1 MSAEDNINLWEEH
14 LRGEFLTKNH
24 HESLATM
31 VDGASVYTLPT
42 GWGATGK
49 ASLGP
54 LYRDEFIPSI
64 PPDWRHTLLNRVAT
78 ENCIAEEARIQFH
91 HTQRMDW
98 FLPGVPPTGKEID
111 VTFIIF
117 VDFRDGKMAAERI
130 YWDHAAVLRQ
140 AGLLK

>member
-64 PPDWRHTLLNRVAT
+64 R
-78 ENCIAEEARIQFH
+78 
-91 HTQRMDW
+91 
-98 FLPGVPPTGKEID
+98 PTGGTHYSIASPPKIALPKKPASSS
-111 VTFIIF
+111 IIRSGWIGSCR
-117 VDFRDGKMAAERI
+117 VCLRRGKRST
-130 YWDHAAVLRQ
+130 
-140 AGLLK
+140 

>member
-49 ASLGP
+49 ANLGP

-64 PPDWRHTLLNRVAT
+64 HR
-78 ENCIAEEARIQFH
+78 
-91 HTQRMDW
+91 
-98 FLPGVPPTGKEID
+98 PTGGTRYSI
-111 VTFIIF
+111 
-117 VDFRDGKMAAERI
+117 A
-130 YWDHAAVLRQ
+130 
-140 AGLLK
+140 